1 MALRRFTITP
11 LFVATLLCNLG
22 LSAQEYVNSI
32 GVNTSQTEFTVNMV
46 APDAFL
52 IEISGP
58 SDYYWRAEV
67 ADQKDITIGNT
78 QPDGTLMPDGQYT
91 LQVTPIFKLS
101 EAQRAELQAIRAQQD
116 EEALKAF
123 RTLHQLPSSVE
134 RYTVYYQIQDGKFAD
149 PNLKEPKTA
158 HYAYQWD
165 HQAAPQFI
173 DPPATFASIT
183 HKKLHYAKRILGQA
197 EPMATDNT
205 PLAEDAQVFV
215 QDVIIQ
221 GSSCVGFDCVNGES
235 FGFDTQR
242 YKENNLRIHFNDTSN
257 SGSFPS
263 ADWRISINDST
274 NGGANYFSIDD
285 ATSGRSPFRIEASA
299 PSNSLYVDN
308 GGDVGFG
315 TSTPVVEMHS
325 KDGDTPTLRLEQD
338 GSSGWTPQT
347 WDVAGNETNF
357 FIRDVTG
364 GSNLPFKIRP
374 GADDNSLVI
383 NNNNNIGIGTL
394 NPTSKLQ
401 VESGD
406 LYLKSG
412 SVGINTAPNPS
423 TGLTVQGGANITGAS
438 FFSGDVTFI
447 SSSSV
452 SFFNGMFIPIM
463 SLDATT
469 GFLGLGNPPS
479 IGHLLTLGA
488 DDAVKPGGGAWSTPS
503 DRRLKEDIRDFED
516 GLELLMNIRPVRYR
530 YNGKMNM
537 PTDKDYIGIIAQ
549 EIQELAPYTIRPL
562 NVESDKNK
570 TADYLAFDDTP
581 LVYIA
586 INAIQEQQ
594 AVIEAQQ
601 QEIDDLKAQLSEMEA
616 LKAQMEALSAR
627 VGKLQEQQQDGT
639 APKAAAANTKK

>member
-11 LFVATLLCNLG
+11 LLVATLLCNLS

-32 GVNTSQTEFTVNMV
+32 GVNASQTEFTVNMV

-52 IEISGP
+52 MEISGP

-78 QPDGTLMPDGQYT
+78 LPDGELMPDGQYT

-149 PNLKEPKTA
+149 PNLKEPKAA

-197 EPMATDNT
+197 EPIATDNT

-221 GSSCVGFDCVNGES
+221 GSSCVGVDCVNGES

-257 SGSFPS
+257 SASFPS
-263 ADWRISINDST
+263 ADWRITINDSS

-299 PSNSLYVDN
+299 PSNALYVDN

-325 KDGDTPTLRLEQD
+325 KDGDTPTLRFEQD
-338 GSSGWTPQT
+338 GSSGWAPQT
-347 WDVAGNETNF
+347 WDIAGNETNF

-364 GSNLPFKIRP
+364 GSSLPFKIKP
-374 GADDNSLVI
+374 GADNNSLVI
-383 NNNNNIGIGTL
+383 NDDNNIGIGTL

-401 VESGD
+401 LESGN

-412 SVGINTAPNPS
+412 NVGINTVPNAT
-423 TGLTVQGGANITGAS
+423 TGLTVQGGANISGNS
-438 FFSGDVTFI
+438 LFSGNLTVLT
-447 SSSSV
+447 SSGFSV
-452 SFFNGMFIPIM
+452 FNGMFEPLM
-463 SLDATT
+463 VLDGTT
-469 GFLGLGNPPS
+469 GFLGLGDLPS
-479 IGHLLTLGA
+479 VGHLLTLGA
-488 DDAVKPGGGAWSTPS
+488 DDAVKPGGGSWSTPS
-503 DRRLKEDIRDFED
+503 DRRLKEDIRNFED
-516 GLELLMNIRPVRYR
+516 GLELLMSIRPVRYR
-530 YNGKMNM
+530 YNGKLNM

-549 EIQELAPYTIRPL
+549 EMQELAPYAVRSL
-562 NVESDKNK
+562 NLESDQEESKG
-570 TADYLAFDDTP
+570 YLAFDDTP
-581 LVYIA
+581 LIYIT

-601 QEIDDLKAQLSEMEA
+601 QEIDELKAQLSEMEA
-616 LKAQMEALSAR
+616 LKAQMEALSVM
-627 VGKLQEQQQDGT
+627 VGQLQEQQQAGAT
-639 APKAAAANTKK
+639 PAASAARAKK